1 MKIAHL
7 HWGFPPVIGGVES
20 HLAMLGPELVK
31 KECRVSLLTG
41 SVGERPAEERYEGMY
56 VRRTPAMDLN
66 SLTPERIEEQFGD
79 ISREMARFIDDTD
92 PDIIHAHNMHYF
104 SPLHTDILNKIK
116 LERKIPLVLTAHNVW
131 PDNDRTW
138 KEMNQ
143 RADIWDA
150 VVAVSH
156 YIKGEMVRAGYRGER
171 ITAVHHGIDLAKFGP
186 CTGEDRERIRF
197 LYPEFEGRRVIF
209 HPARMNLEKGSHI
222 SVRALDIIR
231 REFPDVLLVMA
242 GTEKAVDWGSQ
253 HRKHVA
259 TIMGMIEEFGLK
271 ENIFVKF
278 FPWQEMP
285 LVYKA
290 AEFCLSPSCF
300 EEPFGIVMLE
310 SMASGRPVIVS
321 RAGGMPEVI
330 SDGENGFI
338 VKMSDA
344 NALAE
349 KCLFLLKNPGTC
361 SRMGEKGIEMV
372 RAYWTKEKMTAA
384 TLEVYRNVLERKY
397 KVSI

>member
-1 MKIAHL
+1 MKISHL

-31 KECRVSLLTG
+31 RDSRVSLLTG
-41 SVGERPAEERYEGMY
+41 SVGGCPAEEYYGGMY

-79 ISREMARFIDDTD
+79 IGRVIAQFVDDTD

-104 SPLHTDILNKIK
+104 SPMHTDILNRIK
-116 LERKIPLVLTAHNVW
+116 RERKIPLALTAHNVW
-131 PDNDRTW
+131 PDSDRTW
-138 KEMNQ
+138 AEMNR
-143 RADIWDA
+143 RADIWDG
-150 VVAVSH
+150 VIAVSN
-156 YIKGEMVRAGYRGER
+156 YIKGELVRAGYRGEV
-171 ITAVHHGIDLAKFGP
+171 ITPVHHGIDLAKFGP
-186 CTGEDRERIRF
+186 CTGEDRERIRC

-209 HPARMNLEKGSHI
+209 HPARMNLEKGSHL

-242 GTEKAVDWGSQ
+242 GTEKAVDWGAQ

-259 TIMGMIEEFGLK
+259 AIMGMIEEYGLQ

-278 FPWQEMP
+278 FPWHQMP

-330 SDGENGFI
+330 KDGSNGFI

-344 NALAE
+344 GALAE
-349 KCLFLLKNPGTC
+349 KCLILLKNPGMC
-361 SRMGEKGIEMV
+361 SRMGEKGMEMV
-372 RAYWTKEKMTAA
+372 RAYWTKEKMTTA
-384 TLEVYRNVLERKY
+384 TLEVYRTVLERKNRIG
-397 KVSI
+397 S

>member
-1 MKIAHL
+1 MKISHL

-31 KECRVSLLTG
+31 KGCQVSLLTG
-41 SVGERPAEERYEGMY
+41 SVGGCPEKEYYEGMY
-56 VRRTPAMDLN
+56 IKRTPAMDLN
-66 SLTPERIEEQFGD
+66 NLTPERIAEQYEDISGD
-79 ISREMARFIDDTD
+79 IAQFIEETE

-104 SPLHTDILNKIK
+104 SPMHTDILNKIK
-116 LERKIPLVLTAHNVW
+116 TEKNIPLMLTAHNVW
-131 PDNDRTW
+131 PDDDRTW
-138 KEMNQ
+138 AEMNR

-150 VVAVSH
+150 VIAVSH
-156 YIKGEMVRAGYRGER
+156 YIKGELVRAGYRRER
-171 ITAVHHGIDLAKFGP
+171 VTPVHHGIDLAKFGP
-186 CTGEDRERIRF
+186 CSGEDRDRIRS

-209 HPARMNLEKGSHI
+209 HPARMNLEKGSHV

-231 REFPDVLLVMA
+231 KEFPDVLLVMA
-242 GTEKAVDWGSQ
+242 GTEKAVDWGSV

-259 TIMGMIEEFGLK
+259 KVMGMIADLRLED
-271 ENIFVKF
+271 NVFVKF
-278 FPWQEMP
+278 FPWHEMP

-321 RAGGMPEVI
+321 RAGGMPEVVT
-330 SDGENGFI
+330 DGINGFI

-344 NALAE
+344 GDLAE
-349 KCLFLLKNPGTC
+349 KCLVLLKNPELC
-361 SRMGEKGIEMV
+361 RRMGEKGMEMV
-372 RAYWTKEKMTAA
+372 EANWTKEKMTAA
-384 TLEVYRNVLERKY
+384 TLEVYRNVLERKN
-397 KVSI
+397 KTGS